1 MGLLFCQGYTK
12 ACNHSKTFIMNS
24 LKLLFL
30 LSCMFMQ
37 LAVQAQEEKKNL
49 LKRIT
54 EKTKTTSEQR
64 AENTGDKIGNKIG
77 DKADA
82 AVDSLLSG
90 AWFKKKKKPNADN
103 DKNQGKNKTKKEGDA
118 DDEDANGE
126 TANGDRK
133 ANVKNGPQS
142 VGAYGKFDFVAG
154 EKQLYFDNFDRL
166 EVGDFPAE
174 MNTNASGEVVKLENK
189 EGKWL
194 RLSKNGSFVPDAM
207 QKLPE
212 NCTIE
217 FQVGINAD
225 PSNNMSGFG
234 LNFTTIQEDLM
245 KDAFFSKGTSIVYLH
260 PGAAEAG
267 IFINPT
273 NGPEIDNQIKMPQWD
288 VKTGEQFVKVSI
300 WRQKG
305 RLRVYM
311 NEDKIIDVPRFFTE
325 TGNYGF
331 AFFRSFFNDCDI
343 YLTNLRYA
351 VAGADT
357 RNKLITEGRFS
368 TNEILFDVNSDKI
381 KPESNTILS
390 EIGKVL
396 SENATVNIKIIGHT
410 DNDGDAAANMV
421 LSKKRAEAVKMR
433 LVYGFGIDEARILT
447 DGKGASVPLNAN
459 KTPEEKAINR
469 RVEFIKL

>member
-1 MGLLFCQGYTK
+1 
-12 ACNHSKTFIMNS
+12 MNS
-24 LKLLFL
+24 LKLFFL
-30 LSCMFMQ
+30 LGCLFMQ
-37 LAVQAQEEKKNL
+37 LVVLAQEEKKNL

-54 EKTKTTSEQR
+54 EKTKSTSEQR

-77 DKADA
+77 DKADEA
-82 AVDSLLSG
+82 IDSLLSG
-90 AWFKKKKKPNADN
+90 AWFKKKKKPNADSE
-103 DKNQGKNKTKKEGDA
+103 KNQGKNTSKKEGDA
-118 DDEDANGE
+118 GKEDAEN
-126 TANGDRK
+126 TQK
-133 ANVKNGPQS
+133 AMVKTGPQS

-166 EVGDFPAE
+166 DVGDFPAE
-174 MNTNASGEVVKLENK
+174 MNTNASGEIVKLENK

-234 LNFTTIQEDLM
+234 LNFTTLQEDLM

-325 TGNYGF
+325 TSNYGF

-357 RNKLITEGRFS
+357 RNKLLTEGRFT

-381 KPESNTILS
+381 KPESNSILS
-390 EIGKVL
+390 DIGKIL
-396 SENATVNIKIIGHT
+396 AENATVNVKIIGHT

-433 LVYGFGIDEARILT
+433 LVYGFGIDEARIQT
-447 DGKGASVPLNAN
+447 DGKGASVPLNGN